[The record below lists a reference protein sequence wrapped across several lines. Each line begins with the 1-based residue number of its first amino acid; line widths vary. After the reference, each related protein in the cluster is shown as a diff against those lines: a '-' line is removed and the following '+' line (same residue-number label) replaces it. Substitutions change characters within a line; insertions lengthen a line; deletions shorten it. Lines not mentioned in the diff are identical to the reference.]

1 MSQWSFESMFNS
13 VLETGRDVTHSIGA
27 DGVGLADHELYVE
40 DDETLSYMLSVKARR
55 QGTAELACAA
65 ATLRACACN
74 NLNAQTRMHECTDAA
89 KKCLIPPPSSFSFI
103 PTMDMSNLLK
113 YDSDETKPISISEL
127 YGELAKEIEAMYKAQ
142 LRPIKEDY
150 KKWKLEYLHNQKQLQ
165 DRRYRDSLEDGKTLQ
180 YEHGMKQATSL
191 GSNSAKEIEA
201 MYKAQLRPIKED
213 YKKWKLEYLHNQK
226 QLQDR
231 RYRDSLE
238 DGKTLQYEHGMKQAT
253 SLGSN
258 SAYLQRTEKMVLK
271 SMQTSAIISA
281 YFGLN
286 SCMHALTTAKLC
298 EVPVGDMAMLER
310 IDAARMDLASFAQK
324 LNLELQL
331 AE

>member
-1 MSQWSFESMFNS
+1 
-13 VLETGRDVTHSIGA
+13 
-27 DGVGLADHELYVE
+27 
-40 DDETLSYMLSVKARR
+40 MLSVKARR

-180 YEHGMKQATSL
+180 YEHGMKQAHLS
-191 GSNSAKEIEA
+191 
-201 MYKAQLRPIKED
+201 
-213 YKKWKLEYLHNQK
+213 WK
-226 QLQDR
+226 QLGERLRNDA
-231 RYRDSLE
+231 
-238 DGKTLQYEHGMKQAT
+238 K
-253 SLGSN
+253 
-258 SAYLQRTEKMVLK
+258 AYLQRTEKMVLK